1 MSQEEKF
8 QINRLHYFVS
18 YRKTMV
24 LKNLPGNIS
33 LQRLCDRLELDF
45 HQINTIYENKV
56 HDYKENLKYL
66 RVAKKLQEKELAYDL
81 KDFFKLEK
89 RGPKLLTKQPCS
101 ICQKPLKTQNP
112 KTQLQ
117 ILMFVCGHCYHQS
130 CLQKEKELECFICTK
145 KVIDISSKTDA
156 KKKSS
161 VSKQDDELSKFKNA
175 KQMAESLAEERAAE
189 EEKARSYRDQL
200 MITKLEVFDHEQLH
214 NGMTK
219 KNFY

>member
-1 MSQEEKF
+1 MTKEKAKAMSQEEKF

-81 KDFFKLEK
+81 KDFFKLDK

-101 ICQKPLKTQNP
+101 IC
-112 KTQLQ
+112 
-117 ILMFVCGHCYHQS
+117 
-130 CLQKEKELECFICTK
+130 
-145 KVIDISSKTDA
+145 
-156 KKKSS
+156 
-161 VSKQDDELSKFKNA
+161 
-175 KQMAESLAEERAAE
+175 
-189 EEKARSYRDQL
+189 
-200 MITKLEVFDHEQLH
+200 
-214 NGMTK
+214 
-219 KNFY
+219 